1 MNYTT
6 VLNQVISIVNRA
18 GNRLIAEWQRPDG
31 PRGFYDKA
39 DVDTEIEC
47 ELRPALLDL
56 LACDFWGEETGS
68 KLTGNQHCWVV
79 DPNDGTADF
88 LKGLKGSAISVG
100 LLSKGRPV
108 LGVVYAPV
116 RAAGGPDCIAW
127 AEGMKTIYRN
137 GAQLAS
143 SLATAS
149 LTPESRVMVSSAAS
163 RKPAINAELC
173 APATPAPTTSIAY
186 RLAAVAAGDAV
197 AGVSLVTTAAHDVL
211 AGHAILRGAGG
222 VLLDQ
227 DGQEI
232 TYGSRSS
239 LAVTS
244 RRCFGGALDACRELA
259 NRNWDR
265 VFQKNV

>member
-1 MNYTT
+1 M
-6 VLNQVISIVNRA
+6 V
-18 GNRLIAEWQRPDG
+18 E
-31 PRGFYDKA
+31 
-39 DVDTEIEC
+39 
-47 ELRPALLDL
+47 
-56 LACDFWGEETGS
+56 
-68 KLTGNQHCWVV
+68 
-79 DPNDGTADF
+79 PNDGTADF
-88 LKGLKGSAISVG
+88 LRGLKGSAISVG
-100 LLSKGRPV
+100 LLSQGRPV

-137 GAQLAS
+137 SAQLTS
-143 SLATAS
+143 SLANAN

-197 AGVSLVTTAAHDVL
+197 V

-232 TYGSRSS
+232 TYGSRSA

-259 NRNWDR
+259 NRDWDR
-265 VFQKNV
+265 VFQKNL

>member
-1 MNYTT
+1 M
-6 VLNQVISIVNRA
+6 
-18 GNRLIAEWQRPDG
+18 
-31 PRGFYDKA
+31 
-39 DVDTEIEC
+39 
-47 ELRPALLDL
+47 
-56 LACDFWGEETGS
+56 
-68 KLTGNQHCWVV
+68 V

-88 LKGLKGSAISVG
+88 LKGLKVSAISVG
-100 LLSKGRPV
+100 LLSQGRPV

-137 GAQLAS
+137 GAQLAN
-143 SLATAS
+143 AS

-232 TYGSRSS
+232 TYGSRSA

-259 NRNWDR
+259 NRDWDR